1 MKRFAFLFG
10 NTDGLKGVKKDI
22 RRFREFLKSDVGGAW
37 EPWEIDGGCDLAL
50 DVVRRK
56 IGDIRRGGYDYV
68 IVYFSG
74 HGGMIRTTKLCLN
87 SDEESIDEEE
97 FTGLADRQFSIFDCC
112 RASPDAATNSKEA
125 TFDAANEASMLDY
138 RNLYRA
144 HYERLIEAASPQ
156 EVRLYACQKYKKAY
170 DTSKGGMYT
179 QQLIDDAI
187 EQSKYGNAYVKDV
200 HRAAASVVR
209 CFSMAKGEYQEPD
222 IDVVSRVM
230 QPNDLVFAVKLHCLE
245 GEFA

>member
-1 MKRFAFLFG
+1 MKRIAFLFG

-22 RRFREFLKSDVGGAW
+22 KRFRAFLESDVGGAW
-37 EPWEIDGGCDLAL
+37 ESWEIDSGCDLAL

-87 SDEESIDEEE
+87 SDEECIDEGE
-97 FTGLADRQFSIFDCC
+97 FAGLAGRQLSIFDCC
-112 RASPDAATNSKEA
+112 RASPDMATNSKVA
-125 TFDAANEASMLDY
+125 TFDAANEANMLDY
-138 RNLYRA
+138 RYLYRA
-144 HYERLIEAASPQ
+144 RYERLIEKASPQ
-156 EVRLYACQKYKKAY
+156 DVRLYACQKYKKAY

-187 EQSKYGNAYVKDV
+187 EQSKHGNAYVKDV
-200 HRAAASVVR
+200 HRAAASAVR
-209 CFSMAKGEYQEPD
+209 YSSMIKGEYQEPD
-222 IDVVSRVM
+222 IETIGWVS
-230 QPNDLVFAVKLHCLE
+230 QPNDLVFAVQKE
-245 GEFA
+245 DRS